1 MRARTQ
7 RSSYR
12 GRYCT
17 SVLLGTRSRHFDS
30 KTPPEIY
37 MQIVDWP
44 SIEGLNLNI
53 ATLWHVCNQVVIVI
67 VPNVNANQVIMN
79 VNRSTYVK
87 SSSKVLNF
95 TKDFRNLVITIS
107 SKKDATP
114 KSFAQELTWIDT
126 VNVPLLH
133 TLE

>member
-1 MRARTQ
+1 
-7 RSSYR
+7 
-12 GRYCT
+12 
-17 SVLLGTRSRHFDS
+17 
-30 KTPPEIY
+30 

-114 KSFAQELTWIDT
+114 KSFAQ
-126 VNVPLLH
+126 
-133 TLE
+133 